1 MNEKILL
8 IDDEE
13 WVLDIQKQW
22 LEKFEYKVTPFR
34 SSVDALKH
42 YKNNFFNYD
51 IIVSDLG
58 MKDLNG
64 IEFFQETVKIRI
76 LPFILVTG
84 FLAKEDERR
93 YLGLG
98 ISDIFYKPYDF
109 AEIDKTIKHI
119 LNN

>member
-8 IDDEE
+8 IDDDPD
-13 WVLDIQKQW
+13 VLNIQKQW
-22 LEKFEYKVTPFR
+22 LEKFKYKVTPFVN
-34 SSVDALKH
+34 SLDALKH
-42 YKNNFFNYD
+42 YKSNCFNYD
-51 IIVSDLG
+51 VIVSDLG

-64 IEFFQETVKIRI
+64 VEFFHKTIEIRI

-84 FLAKEDERR
+84 FLSKEDERR

-109 AEIDKTIKHI
+109 AEIDKTIKQI
-119 LNN
+119 LEI